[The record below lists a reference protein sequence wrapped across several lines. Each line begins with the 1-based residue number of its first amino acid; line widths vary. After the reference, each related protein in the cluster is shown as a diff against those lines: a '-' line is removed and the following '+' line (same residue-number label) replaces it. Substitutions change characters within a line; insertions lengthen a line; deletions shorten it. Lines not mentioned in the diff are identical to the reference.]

1 MRIVKIIAKLFAGR
15 PLDSQCQGGGLREI
29 TAIKAN
35 QVQETLESEWNSV
48 LYGENPKPQTL
59 NT

>member
-1 MRIVKIIAKLFAGR
+1 MYAYSQNYSQTFARR

-48 LYGENPKPQTL
+48 LYRENPKP
-59 NT
+59 